1 MLACRQTYHRLIH
14 HGVKALLLD
23 RVGYYTEEKY
33 HQYLSLMTGK
43 TSCFSMSDEE
53 LAATVD
59 NLLGEGYL
67 EEVKTRIPKFQDV
80 A

>member
-1 MLACRQTYHRLIH
+1 MLASRKTYHNLIH

-23 RVGYYTEEKY
+23 RLGHYTNEEY

-43 TSCFSMSDEE
+43 YSCFSMSEEE
-53 LAATVD
+53 LAFTVD
-59 NLLGEGYL
+59 NLRCEGYL
-67 EEVKTRIPKFQDV
+67 EEVKSLIPKLQYV